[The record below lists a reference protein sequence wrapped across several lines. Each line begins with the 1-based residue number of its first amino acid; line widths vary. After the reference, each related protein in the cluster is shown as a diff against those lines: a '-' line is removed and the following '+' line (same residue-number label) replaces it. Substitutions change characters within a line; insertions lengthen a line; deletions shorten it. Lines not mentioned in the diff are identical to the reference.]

1 MPMLESEVATNSIL
15 LGEHETT
22 GLLPVGFEFER
33 QGARYD
39 HFDVSTEG
47 FITFVRGTRRASPPG
62 HVRLVDQRLRIGAR
76 PGDLRGQGHRAETA
90 AGGVPDGGLSP
101 FGDGP
106 SHRAR
111 AYRNRG
117 SRFERSELRRADDA
131 AAGRG
136 PVLAVAR
143 QLDPEDRLTA
153 ESAAVRVA
161 PG

>member
-62 HVRLVDQRLRIGAR
+62 HVRLVDERPRIGGGR
-76 PGDLRGQGHRAETA
+76 VTYGVRGT
-90 AGGVPDGGLSP
+90 VPRRRLVVFLTEDCPLSATVQVTVYERTGIVEVDSSGQS
-101 FGDGP
+101 FGEP
-106 SHRAR
+106 TM
-111 AYRNRG
+111 
-117 SRFERSELRRADDA
+117 
-131 AAGRG
+131 
-136 PVLAVAR
+136 R
-143 QLDPEDRLTA
+143 QLDVVQSSPSRASST
-153 ESAAVRVA
+153 RKI
-161 PG
+161 G

>member
-62 HVRLVDQRLRIGAR
+62 HVRLVEERPRIGGGR
-76 PGDLRGQGHRAETA
+76 VTYGVRGIAPRRQLVVFLTEDC
-90 AGGVPDGGLSP
+90 PLSATVQVTVHERTGIVEVDSSDQS
-101 FGDGP
+101 FGEP
-106 SHRAR
+106 TM
-111 AYRNRG
+111 
-117 SRFERSELRRADDA
+117 
-131 AAGRG
+131 
-136 PVLAVAR
+136 R
-143 QLDPEDRLTA
+143 QLDVVQSSPSRASST
-153 ESAAVRVA
+153 RKI
-161 PG
+161 G

>member
-62 HVRLVDQRLRIGAR
+62 HVRLVDERPRIGGGRVTYGVLGTAPR
-76 PGDLRGQGHRAETA
+76 RRLVVFLTEDCPLSATVQVTVHERTGIVEVDSSGQ
-90 AGGVPDGGLSP
+90 S
-101 FGDGP
+101 FGEP
-106 SHRAR
+106 TM
-111 AYRNRG
+111 
-117 SRFERSELRRADDA
+117 
-131 AAGRG
+131 
-136 PVLAVAR
+136 R
-143 QLDPEDRLTA
+143 QLDVVQSSPSRASST
-153 ESAAVRVA
+153 RKI
-161 PG
+161 G

>member
-62 HVRLVDQRLRIGAR
+62 HVRLVDQRLRIGAGR
-76 PGDLRGQGHRAETA
+76 VTYGVRGTA
-90 AGGVPDGGLSP
+90 PRRRLVVFLTEDCPLSATVQVTVHERTGIVEVDSSGQS
-101 FGDGP
+101 FGEP
-106 SHRAR
+106 TM
-111 AYRNRG
+111 
-117 SRFERSELRRADDA
+117 
-131 AAGRG
+131 
-136 PVLAVAR
+136 R
-143 QLDPEDRLTA
+143 QLDVVQSPPSRASST
-153 ESAAVRVA
+153 RKI
-161 PG
+161 G